1 LTIRLA
7 DCAAI
12 LAEMAVVAGVDAYKR
27 GWVAVVLEDGAFN
40 IARVFPTITE
50 LLSGLEASSVIGVD
64 IPIGL
69 PTSARRAA
77 DAEARAFVGPRGSS
91 VFPTPP
97 RAVIEADTYDE
108 ARRVAKEQFGIGVSS
123 QSYRGLREKILQVD
137 AVIGSDDRLIE
148 VHPEVSFRALADH
161 DLQYSK
167 RTWNG
172 QMERRRLLEE
182 AGIEVPDDLG
192 EAAVVPVDDV
202 LDAAVGAWTAARY
215 EQAIAQSFPNPPE
228 IDNKGRAV
236 AIWY

>member
-1 LTIRLA
+1 MT
-7 DCAAI
+7 
-12 LAEMAVVAGVDAYKR
+12 VVAGVDGYKR
-27 GWVAVVLEDGAFN
+27 GWVAIVLENGTFSEAH
-40 IARVFPTITE
+40 VFSAIEE
-50 LLSGLEASSVIGVD
+50 LLTGLAVASAIGID

-77 DAEARAFVGPRGSS
+77 DAEAQAFVGPRRSS

-97 RAVIEADTYDE
+97 RAVIEAETYEE

-123 QSYRGLREKILQVD
+123 QAYRGLRAKILEVD
-137 AVIGSDDRLIE
+137 AVVGGEDRLIE
-148 VHPEVSFRALADH
+148 VHPEVSFRALAGH

-172 QMERRRLLEE
+172 QMERRRLLETV
-182 AGIEVPDDLG
+182 GIELPDDLA

-202 LDAAVGAWTAARY
+202 LDAAVGAWTAVRY
-215 EQAIAQSFPNPPE
+215 EEGIAHSLPDPPE
-228 IDNKGRAV
+228 LDNKGRAV

>member
-1 LTIRLA
+1 MT
-7 DCAAI
+7 
-12 LAEMAVVAGVDAYKR
+12 VVAGVDGYKR
-27 GWVAVVLEDGAFN
+27 GWVAIVLENRTFTEAH
-40 IARVFPTITE
+40 VFSAIEE
-50 LLSGLEASSVIGVD
+50 LVTGLAVASAIGID

-77 DAEARAFVGPRGSS
+77 DAEAAAFVGPRRSS

-97 RAVIEADTYDE
+97 RAVIEAESYEE

-123 QSYRGLREKILQVD
+123 QAYRGLRAKILEVD
-137 AVIGSDDRLIE
+137 AVIGDEDRLIE
-148 VHPEVSFRALADH
+148 VHPEVSFRALAGH

-172 QMERRRLLEE
+172 QMERRLLLESV
-182 AGIEVPDDLG
+182 GIELPDDLA

-215 EQAIAQSFPNPPE
+215 EEGIAQSLPDPPE
-228 IDNKGRAV
+228 LDDTGRAV